1 MIMKSWGRYG
11 KLYVIQNINV
21 IDKEESDMLINSK
34 ITKKAVGAVIAA
46 AMAVSMIPA
55 TLLAAGI
62 QGDAESGYYA
72 LVPKT
77 GEDTVSLSPD
87 GVSTLSVYDH
97 GGPNGNYDN
106 GCNGNL
112 VINAPEGYRIKL
124 SGSYTLE
131 SPSHYNYHTYIFDY
145 FVLNGGSNKYTD
157 TGSLS
162 DYTSESNTLSIRFV
176 SDGSYTYAGFALTAT
191 LVPYNVITTAPTAS
205 AITYGQTLAD
215 STLTGGEAYVN
226 GSSDVEGTFAWS
238 NPDTMPT
245 IADSGVTPYEVTFT
259 PNDSSLPTLTCSV
272 TLTVTTPAG
281 VDEVIAMIEALPAP
295 DDVTTADESAIT
307 AAQQALAALPE
318 DQQALVPEELKTK
331 LNDCDHALQVA
342 LIAELKD
349 ALSGLL
355 DVVDEFGEEYYDLLP
370 EDIGNDLIDSFS
382 SATDVL
388 LNENSTLDE
397 VEAAFDELFDA
408 YVAAIDYI
416 DGIEPE
422 EEESEEEVVEE
433 PVLTPEQIQELAV
446 RHFVE
451 RLYLNAL
458 DRPFDVAGR
467 DSFVDLIMH
476 QNGTGSD
483 VVRDFLGSVEF
494 ANRNLNNEEFV
505 NVLYKAFFN
514 RVPTASEAATWT
526 NALASG
532 MTRAEIIEAFIAS
545 PEWAEVCAYYK
556 INI

>member
-1 MIMKSWGRYG
+1 M
-11 KLYVIQNINV
+11 
-21 IDKEESDMLINSK
+21 
-34 ITKKAVGAVIAA
+34 
-46 AMAVSMIPA
+46 
-55 TLLAAGI
+55 
-62 QGDAESGYYA
+62 
-72 LVPKT
+72 
-77 GEDTVSLSPD
+77 
-87 GVSTLSVYDH
+87 
-97 GGPNGNYDN
+97 
-106 GCNGNL
+106 
-112 VINAPEGYRIKL
+112 
-124 SGSYTLE
+124 
-131 SPSHYNYHTYIFDY
+131 
-145 FVLNGGSNKYTD
+145 
-157 TGSLS
+157 
-162 DYTSESNTLSIRFV
+162 
-176 SDGSYTYAGFALTAT
+176 
-191 LVPYNVITTAPTAS
+191 
-205 AITYGQTLAD
+205 
-215 STLTGGEAYVN
+215 AYVN
-226 GSSDVEGTFAWS
+226 GSSVVGTFAWS
-238 NPDTMPT
+238 NPDTKPT

-259 PNDSSLPTLTCSV
+259 PNDNSLPTLKCNV

-281 VDEVIAMIEALPAP
+281 VNDVIAMIEALPDP
-295 DDVTTADESAIT
+295 DDVTTANEAAIT
-307 AAQQALAALPE
+307 AAQQALGALPE
-318 DQQALVPEELKTK
+318 DQQALIPEASITK
-331 LNDCDHALQVA
+331 LNECDHALQVA
-342 LIAELKD
+342 LIAELKAVLND
-349 ALSGLL
+349 LV
-355 DVVDEFGEEYYDLLP
+355 DEVDEFGEENYDLLP
-370 EDIGNDLIDSFS
+370 EDIGGDLVDAFVNAIE
-382 SATDVL
+382 VL
-388 LNENSTLDE
+388 DDPDSTLDE
-397 VEAAFDELFDA
+397 IENALDKLFDA

-458 DRPFDVAGR
+458 ERPFDVAGR

-514 RVPTASEAATWT
+514 RVPTAAEAANWT

>member
-1 MIMKSWGRYG
+1 
-11 KLYVIQNINV
+11 
-21 IDKEESDMLINSK
+21 MLINSK

-46 AMAVSMIPA
+46 AMAVSMIPT
-55 TLLAAGI
+55 TLFAAGI
-62 QGDAESGYYA
+62 QSDAEYGYYA
-72 LVPKT
+72 LVPKEGT
-77 GEDTVSLSPD
+77 DTVSLSPD

-97 GGPNGNYDN
+97 GGPNGNYGYYCD
-106 GCNGNL
+106 GKL
-112 VINAPEGYRIKL
+112 EINAPEGYRIKL

-131 SPSHYNYHTYIFDY
+131 SPWDSSIYDY
-145 FVLNGGSNKYTD
+145 FVLNGGSNQYTG

-162 DYTSESNTLSIRFV
+162 DYTSESNKLSIRFV
-176 SDGSYTYAGFALTAT
+176 SDSLFRYAGFALTAT

-215 STLTGGEAYVN
+215 STLTGGVAYVN
-226 GSSDVEGTFAWS
+226 GSSVVGTFAWS
-238 NPDTMPT
+238 NPDTKPT

-259 PNDSSLPTLTCSV
+259 PNDNSLPTLTCSV

-281 VDEVIAMIEALPAP
+281 VNDVIAMIEALPDP
-295 DDVTTADESAIT
+295 DDVTTANEAAIT

-318 DQQALVPEELKTK
+318 IQQALIPEASITK
-331 LNDCDHALQVA
+331 LNECDHALQVA
-342 LIAELKD
+342 LIAELKAVLND
-349 ALSGLL
+349 LV
-355 DVVDEFGEEYYDLLP
+355 DEVDEFGEEYYDLLP
-370 EDIGNDLIDSFS
+370 EDIGGDLVDAFVNAIE
-382 SATDVL
+382 VL
-388 LNENSTLDE
+388 DDPDSTLDE
-397 VEAAFDELFDA
+397 IENALDKLIDA

-458 DRPFDVAGR
+458 ERPFDVAGR

-483 VVRDFLGSVEF
+483 VVRCFLGSAEF

-514 RVPTASEAATWT
+514 RVPTAAEAANWT

>member
-1 MIMKSWGRYG
+1 
-11 KLYVIQNINV
+11 
-21 IDKEESDMLINSK
+21 MLINSK

-46 AMAVSMIPA
+46 AMAVSMMPM
-55 TLLAAGI
+55 TLFAAGI

-72 LVPKT
+72 LVPKEGT
-77 GEDTVSLSPD
+77 DTVSLSPD
-87 GVSTLSVYDH
+87 GVSTLTVYDH
-97 GGPNGNYDN
+97 GGSDGYYEDY
-106 GCNGNL
+106 CDGNL

-131 SPSHYNYHTYIFDY
+131 SRGYYNGRYYIYDY
-145 FVLNGGSNKYTD
+145 FVLNGGSNKYTG

-176 SDGSYTYAGFALTAT
+176 SDESRTYAGFALTAT
-191 LVPYNVITTAPTAS
+191 LVPYNVITAAPTAS

-215 STLTGGEAYVN
+215 STLTGGVAYIN
-226 GSSDVEGTFAWS
+226 GSSVVGNFDWS
-238 NPDTMPT
+238 NPDTKPT

-259 PNDSSLPTLTCSV
+259 PNGNSLPTLTCSV

-318 DQQALVPEELKTK
+318 DQQALIPEASITK
-331 LNDCDHALQVA
+331 LNECDHALQVA
-342 LIAELKD
+342 LIAELKAVLND
-349 ALSGLL
+349 LV
-355 DVVDEFGEEYYDLLP
+355 DEVDEFGEEYYDLLP
-370 EDIGNDLIDSFS
+370 EDIGGDLVDAYVNAIE
-382 SATDVL
+382 VL
-388 LNENSTLDE
+388 DDPDSTLDE
-397 VEAAFDELFDA
+397 IENALDKLFDA

-458 DRPFDVAGR
+458 ERPFDVAGR

-483 VVRDFLGSVEF
+483 VVRGFLGSVEF
-494 ANRNLNNEEFV
+494 ANRNLSNEEFV
-505 NVLYKAFFN
+505 NTLYKAFFN
-514 RVPTASEAATWT
+514 RVPTAAEAATWT

>member
-1 MIMKSWGRYG
+1 
-11 KLYVIQNINV
+11 
-21 IDKEESDMLINSK
+21 MLINSK

-46 AMAVSMIPA
+46 AMAVSMMPM
-55 TLLAAGI
+55 TLFAAGI

-77 GEDTVSLSPD
+77 GTDAVSLSPD
-87 GVSTLSVYDH
+87 GVSTLRVYDH
-97 GGPNGNYDN
+97 GGPNGKY
-106 GCNGNL
+106 GNSCDGYL
-112 VINAPEGYRIKL
+112 EINAPEGYQIKL
-124 SGSYTLE
+124 NGAGQTERNCDYLYVYEGSSQLTVKDSNFSINNLTSSG
-131 SPSHYNYHTYIFDY
+131 N
-145 FVLNGGSNKYTD
+145 
-157 TGSLS
+157 SLK
-162 DYTSESNTLSIRFV
+162 IRFR
-176 SDGSYTYAGFALTAT
+176 SDNSVTYFGFALTAT

-215 STLTGGEAYVN
+215 SALTGGVAYVN
-226 GSSDVEGTFAWS
+226 GSSAVEGTFAWK

-318 DQQALVPEELKTK
+318 DQQALIPEASITK
-331 LNDCDHALQVA
+331 LNECDHALQVA
-342 LIAELKD
+342 LIAELKAVLND
-349 ALSGLL
+349 LV
-355 DVVDEFGEEYYDLLP
+355 DEVDEFGEENYDLLP
-370 EDIGNDLIDSFS
+370 EDIGGDLVDAFVNAIE
-382 SATDVL
+382 VL
-388 LNENSTLDE
+388 DDPDSTLDE
-397 VEAAFDELFDA
+397 IENALDKLFDA

-483 VVRDFLGSVEF
+483 VVRDFLGSAEF

-514 RVPTASEAATWT
+514 RVPTAAEAANWT

>member
-1 MIMKSWGRYG
+1 
-11 KLYVIQNINV
+11 
-21 IDKEESDMLINSK
+21 MLINSK

-46 AMAVSMIPA
+46 AMAVSMIPT
-55 TLLAAGI
+55 TLFAAGI
-62 QGDAESGYYA
+62 QGDSESGYYA
-72 LVPKT
+72 LVPKEGT
-77 GEDTVSLSPD
+77 DTVSLSPD

-97 GGPNGNYDN
+97 GGPNGDYDN
-106 GCNGNL
+106 YCDGNL

-131 SPSHYNYHTYIFDY
+131 SRGYWNGRYFIYDY
-145 FVLNGGSNKYTD
+145 FVLNGGSNKYTG

-162 DYTSESNTLSIRFV
+162 DYTSESNTLSINFV
-176 SDGSYTYAGFALTAT
+176 SDQSQTFAGFALTAT
-191 LVPYNVITTAPTAS
+191 LVPYNVITAAPTAS

-215 STLTGGEAYVN
+215 STLTGGVAYVN
-226 GSSDVEGTFAWS
+226 GSSVVGTFAWS
-238 NPDTMPT
+238 NPDTKPT

-259 PNDSSLPTLTCSV
+259 PNDNSLPTLKCNV

-281 VDEVIAMIEALPAP
+281 VNDVIAMIEALPDP
-295 DDVTTADESAIT
+295 DDVTTANEAAIT
-307 AAQQALAALPE
+307 AAQQALGALPE
-318 DQQALVPEELKTK
+318 DQQALIPEASITK
-331 LNDCDHALQVA
+331 LNECDHALQVA
-342 LIAELKD
+342 LIAELKAVLND
-349 ALSGLL
+349 LV
-355 DVVDEFGEEYYDLLP
+355 DEVDEFGEENYDLLP
-370 EDIGNDLIDSFS
+370 EDIGGDLVDAFVNAIE
-382 SATDVL
+382 VL
-388 LNENSTLDE
+388 DDPDSTLDE
-397 VEAAFDELFDA
+397 IENALDKLFDA

-458 DRPFDVAGR
+458 ERPFDVAGR

-483 VVRDFLGSVEF
+483 VVRGLLGSVEF

-514 RVPTASEAATWT
+514 RVPTAAEAANWT

>member
-1 MIMKSWGRYG
+1 
-11 KLYVIQNINV
+11 
-21 IDKEESDMLINSK
+21 MLINSK

-46 AMAVSMIPA
+46 AMAVSMIPT
-55 TLLAAGI
+55 TLFAAGI
-62 QGDAESGYYA
+62 QGNARQGYYA

-77 GEDTVSLSPD
+77 GTDEVSLSPD
-87 GVSTLSVYDH
+87 GVSTLRVYDH
-97 GGPNGNYDN
+97 GGRNGDYDN
-106 GCNGNL
+106 KCDGKL

-131 SPSHYNYHTYIFDY
+131 SPGYSIYDY
-145 FVLNGGSNKYTD
+145 FVLNGGSNQYTG

-176 SDGSYTYAGFALTAT
+176 SDKSITYAGFALTAT

-215 STLTGGEAYVN
+215 STLTGGVAYVN
-226 GSSDVEGTFAWS
+226 GSSEGTFAWS
-238 NPDTMPT
+238 NPDTKPT
-245 IADSGVTPYEVTFT
+245 IADSGVTLYEVTFT
-259 PNDSSLPTLTCSV
+259 PNDNSLPTLKCNV

-281 VDEVIAMIEALPAP
+281 VNDVIAMIEALPDP
-295 DDVTTADESAIT
+295 DDVTTANEAAIT

-318 DQQALVPEELKTK
+318 DQQALIPEASITK
-331 LNDCDHALQVA
+331 LNECDHALQVA
-342 LIAELKD
+342 LIAELKAVLND
-349 ALSGLL
+349 LV
-355 DVVDEFGEEYYDLLP
+355 DEVDEFGEENYDLLP
-370 EDIGNDLIDSFS
+370 EDIGGDLVDAFVNAIE
-382 SATDVL
+382 VL
-388 LNENSTLDE
+388 DDPDSTLDE
-397 VEAAFDELFDA
+397 IENALDKLFDA

-416 DGIEPE
+416 DGIEPEEEESE

-458 DRPFDVAGR
+458 ERPFDVAGR

-483 VVRDFLGSVEF
+483 VVRAFLGSAEF

-514 RVPTASEAATWT
+514 RVPTAAEAANWT

>member
-1 MIMKSWGRYG
+1 
-11 KLYVIQNINV
+11 
-21 IDKEESDMLINSK
+21 MLINSK

-46 AMAVSMIPA
+46 AMAVSMIPT
-55 TLLAAGI
+55 TLFAAGI

-77 GEDTVSLSPD
+77 GEDAVSLSPD
-87 GVSTLSVYDH
+87 GVSTLTVYDH
-97 GGPNGNYDN
+97 GGLDGDYDN
-106 GCNGNL
+106 YCDGNL
-112 VINAPEGYRIKL
+112 VINAPEGYQIRL
-124 SGSYTLE
+124 NGTGQTERY
-131 SPSHYNYHTYIFDY
+131 FDY
-145 FVLNGGSNKYTD
+145 LYVYEGSSQLTVKDSNFSINNLTSS
-157 TGSLS
+157 GNSLRIRFKS
-162 DYTSESNTLSIRFV
+162 DRSNTYF
-176 SDGSYTYAGFALTAT
+176 GFALTAT

-215 STLTGGEAYVN
+215 STLTGGVAYVN

-238 NPDTMPT
+238 NPDTKPT

-259 PNDSSLPTLTCSV
+259 PNDNSLPTLTCNV

-281 VDEVIAMIEALPAP
+281 VNDVIAMIEALPDP
-295 DDVTTADESAIT
+295 DDVTTANEAAIT
-307 AAQQALAALPE
+307 AAQQALEALPE

-349 ALSGLL
+349 ALSNLL

-382 SATDVL
+382 SAIDVWV
-388 LNENSTLDE
+388 NENSTLDE
-397 VEAAFDELFDA
+397 VEAAFDKLFDA

-416 DGIEPE
+416 DGTEPE

-458 DRPFDVAGR
+458 ERPFDVAGR

-483 VVRDFLGSVEF
+483 VVRGILGSVEF

-514 RVPTASEAATWT
+514 RVPTAAEAANWT

>member
-1 MIMKSWGRYG
+1 
-11 KLYVIQNINV
+11 
-21 IDKEESDMLINSK
+21 MLINSK

-46 AMAVSMIPA
+46 AMAVSMIPT
-55 TLLAAGI
+55 TLFAAGI
-62 QGDAESGYYA
+62 QGDSESGYYA

-77 GEDTVSLSPD
+77 ETDTVSLSPD
-87 GVSTLSVYDH
+87 GVSILTVYDH
-97 GGPNGNYDN
+97 GGPNGDYDN
-106 GCNGNL
+106 YCDGNL

-131 SPSHYNYHTYIFDY
+131 SRGYWNGNSYIYDY
-145 FVLNGGSNKYTD
+145 FVLNGGSNKYTG

-162 DYTSESNTLSIRFV
+162 DYTSESNTLSINFV
-176 SDGSYTYAGFALTAT
+176 SDLSQTFAGFALTAT
-191 LVPYNVITTAPTAS
+191 LVPYNVITAAPTAS

-215 STLTGGEAYVN
+215 STLTGGVAYIN

-238 NPDTMPT
+238 NPDTKPT

-259 PNDSSLPTLTCSV
+259 PNDNSLPTLTCNV

-281 VDEVIAMIEALPAP
+281 VNDVIAMIEALPDP
-295 DDVTTADESAIT
+295 DDVTTANEAAIT
-307 AAQQALAALPE
+307 AAQQALGALPE

-349 ALSGLL
+349 ALSDLL

-397 VEAAFDELFDA
+397 VEAAFDKLFDA

-458 DRPFDVAGR
+458 ERPFDVAGR

-483 VVRDFLGSVEF
+483 VVRCFLGSAEF

-514 RVPTASEAATWT
+514 RVPTAAEAANWT

>member
-1 MIMKSWGRYG
+1 
-11 KLYVIQNINV
+11 
-21 IDKEESDMLINSK
+21 
-34 ITKKAVGAVIAA
+34 
-46 AMAVSMIPA
+46 MAVSMIPT

-77 GEDTVSLSPD
+77 GTDTVSLSPD
-87 GVSTLSVYDH
+87 GVSTLTIYDH
-97 GGPNGNYDN
+97 GGPNGNYGN

-131 SPSHYNYHTYIFDY
+131 SPWASIYDY
-145 FVLNGGSNKYTD
+145 FVLNGGSNKYTS

-176 SDGSYTYAGFALTAT
+176 SDSSITYAGFALTAT
-191 LVPYNVITTAPTAS
+191 LVPYNVITAAPTAS

-215 STLTGGEAYVN
+215 STLTGGVAYVN
-226 GSSDVEGTFAWS
+226 GSSDVEGTFTWK

-318 DQQALVPEELKTK
+318 IQQALIPEASITK
-331 LNDCDHALQVA
+331 LNECDHALQVA
-342 LIAELKD
+342 LIAELKAVLND
-349 ALSGLL
+349 LV
-355 DVVDEFGEEYYDLLP
+355 DEVDEFGEEYYDLLP

-422 EEESEEEVVEE
+422 EEVVEE

-458 DRPFDVAGR
+458 ERPFDVAGR

-483 VVRDFLGSVEF
+483 VVRCFLGSAEF

-514 RVPTASEAATWT
+514 RVPTAAEAANWT